1 MKHLSLTEVVEH
13 EYCVGCGLC
22 ASQSQK
28 GHMVETEIGT
38 YIPSLS
44 DFSEFEKQT
53 AEKYCP
59 FSKESDGEDR
69 LAQTSLDTAE
79 LGYLDGLGYFDK
91 TYAGYAIEGSYR
103 EEGSSAGLVNWLCAK
118 LLEKGEVEAV
128 IHVKEDKTAEGTMY
142 SYQESSAREGLQQG
156 AKSKYY
162 PIHLA
167 DLLKT
172 VETSKK
178 KSFAVVGL
186 PCFIKGLRALARE
199 NNVLKEKLKFHIGI
213 VCGHLKSKHYA
224 EFLGWQAGVKPDD
237 LKLLDFR
244 TKLMDR
250 PASKYGFT
258 AIPKEGDK
266 DSWIIK
272 PMSDVVGGNW
282 GHGLFKLKSCEY
294 CDDVM
299 AETADIVFG
308 DAWLPEFVKD
318 SQGTNI
324 VNSRSSFLTKLLES
338 EEEAGN
344 IYLTELPA
352 SRVLDSQR
360 SGLNHRREGLKYRS
374 SMDEVNAKPSPY
386 KRTRPE
392 KDDVSKKRQLIYQYR
407 EHIRKTSHEAF
418 LLSKTTGDLR
428 LTLSFMEPVIK
439 AYSKIGAPSFGKKV
453 INKLKHELNK
463 WISFLSKNKN

>member
-22 ASQSQK
+22 ASQSRK
-28 GHMVETEIGT
+28 GHMIETEIGT

-44 DFSEFEKQT
+44 DFSESEKQT

-91 TYAGYAIEGSYR
+91 TYAGYAIEGSFR

-118 LLEKGEVEAV
+118 LLEKGDVEAV
-128 IHVKEDKTAEGTMY
+128 IHVKEEKTASGVMY
-142 SYQESSAREGLQQG
+142 SYQESSARDELQQG

-167 DLLKT
+167 DLLKA
-172 VETSKK
+172 VEKSEK

-224 EFLGWQAGVKPDD
+224 EFLAWQAGVKPDD

-258 AIPKEGDK
+258 AVPKEGDK

-272 PMSDVVGGNW
+272 PMSDVVGANW

-308 DAWLPEFVKD
+308 DAWLPEFVQD

-324 VNSRSSFLTKLLES
+324 INSRSKF
-338 EEEAGN
+338 
-344 IYLTELPA
+344 LTELLEEETQKGNIKLINLSPD
-352 SRVLDSQR
+352 RVLDSQR
-360 SGLNHRREGLKYRS
+360 SGLRHRREGGSYRS
-374 SMDEVNAKPSPY
+374 ANDKGNFRPFPIKRTKPSSHDLTLHRKQTY
-386 KRTRPE
+386 E
-392 KDDVSKKRQLIYQYR
+392 YR
-407 EHIRKTSHEAF
+407 ELIRTTSHKSF
-418 LLSKTTGDLR
+418 LLAKQHNDLNIA
-428 LTLSFMEPVIK
+428 LSTLKPVIASYAQLTK
-439 AYSKIGAPSFGKKV
+439 ASLRIRIIGKAKRLIKKILP
-453 INKLKHELNK
+453 
-463 WISFLSKNKN
+463 